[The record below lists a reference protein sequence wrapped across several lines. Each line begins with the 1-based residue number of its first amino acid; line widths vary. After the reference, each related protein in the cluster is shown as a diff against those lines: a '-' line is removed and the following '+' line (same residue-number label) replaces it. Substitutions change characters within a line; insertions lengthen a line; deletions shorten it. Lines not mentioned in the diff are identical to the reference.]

1 MEPHSSFDI
10 PLEALSDGTHRFT
23 FHLDTPFFVAHEG
36 ALLDGGDVGAHL
48 EVDKVRGHYT
58 LHFGGAG
65 GVDVECDRCLQPVR
79 IPIDFDEEVVL
90 KFGGTAIREEAEVIY
105 LPVGTD
111 ELNVARVLYELV
123 TLSVPIAHTHDDA
136 GETCDP
142 EMTKFLASEE
152 AATAT
157 PEDDSAGREISE
169 DSPWAALRG
178 FEPSDN

>member
-36 ALLDGGDVGAHL
+36 ALLDGGDVEAHL

-58 LHFGGAG
+58 LHIDGEGA
-65 GVDVECDRCLQPVR
+65 VDVECDRCLQPVR
-79 IPIDFDEEVVL
+79 IPIDFEEEVVL
-90 KFGGTAIREEAEVIY
+90 KFGGTAMREEAEVIY

-111 ELNVARVLYELV
+111 ELNVARVLYEIV

-142 EMTKFLASEE
+142 EMTKFLASEASAE
-152 AATAT
+152 ADPA
-157 PEDDSAGREISE
+157 AGSTDQPIPE